1 MDMKAMRGIFLY
13 SYPYLNQQKHFVLL
27 IIVYTLSSTKL
38 EIRAEQF
45 LPRSEG
51 GGGQGGAGGK
61 REWVWGR
68 GGYDPNIIC
77 TYE

>member
-1 MDMKAMRGIFLY
+1 MLCPF
-13 SYPYLNQQKHFVLL
+13 

-45 LPRSEG
+45 LPGSEAVG
-51 GGGQGGAGGK
+51 RRGRAGG
-61 REWVWGR
+61 RGR
-68 GGYDPNIIC
+68 NDPNIVC